1 MQHPFIHNL
10 EDKTIEE
17 LQKTISDLNS
27 RLFQASRSLHPTLV
41 PQIQMALESY
51 NAEYYRRMDEVYKK
65 QNLDTKINISKQ

>member
-1 MQHPFIHNL
+1 MQHPFIQNL

-17 LQKTISDLNS
+17 LQKTISQLNS

-51 NAEYYRRMDEVYKK
+51 NAEYHKRMDEIYKK
-65 QNLDTKINISKQ
+65 QNLDNKINISKQ

>member
-10 EDKTIEE
+10 DDKSIDE

-27 RLFQASRSLHPTLV
+27 RLMQASRSLHPTLV

-51 NAEYYRRMDEVYKK
+51 HSEYNKRMDEVYKK
-65 QNLDTKINISKQ
+65 QNLDNKINITKK